1 MSDAQTPDKGEHVDV
16 HGRDEDIVDLE
27 ECAKEGRTPPKGKRY
42 RVRVDKKHYVFDKG
56 VVTGREIL
64 EKAGKTPASRY
75 RLDQKL
81 KGGETK
87 KVGLDEEV
95 DLTTPGIER
104 FITLPLDQTEGE
116 TAEGLEPLRREFD
129 LPDDDAEHLDAR
141 GLPWETLREGNALW
155 LLVHEFPVPAG
166 YSHRLVTVA
175 LQIPGDYPTAE
186 INMAYFAPDLALESG
201 RSIRQIQARATVR
214 GVSYQRW
221 SRHRTPQNPWRPG
234 LDSVATHLALVEE
247 WLRREVPGG

>member
-1 MSDAQTPDKGEHVDV
+1 MNDAQTPDKGEHVDA
-16 HGRDEDIVDLE
+16 HGGDEDIVDLG
-27 ECAKEGRTPPKGKRY
+27 ECAKEGRKPPKGKRY
-42 RVRVDKKHYVFDKG
+42 RVRVDKKHYTFDKG

-64 EKAGKTPASRY
+64 EKAAKTPPGRY

-129 LPDDDAEHLDAR
+129 LPEDDAEHLDAK
-141 GLPWETLREGNALW
+141 GLTWETLREGNALW
-155 LLVHEFPVPAG
+155 LLLHEFPVPAG
-166 YSHRLVTVA
+166 YNHRLVTVA

-201 RSIRQIQARATVR
+201 RSIRQIETRATVR

-221 SRHRTPQNPWRPG
+221 SRHRTPQNPWRRG
-234 LDSVATHLALVEE
+234 LDNVATHLALVEE